1 MRIPRPSHVWIYNVS
16 FHLMGM
22 MNFTTRKAHSK
33 CLCTPISL
41 CFVCEFLCIC
51 TCHPDSQSTVT
62 MLTKAS
68 FLLISCCFTLLIDAQ
83 ATHDRCMTDYS
94 NPFCYWDLSILL
106 GQTAD
111 FQGFAFPFRPRSD
124 FVLQL
129 NGLMFNPTF
138 LGNPKLECG
147 NKKLPNACK
156 ALLFGAQGAKNLCF
170 GRQNSWEILENLNSS
185 L

>member
-1 MRIPRPSHVWIYNVS
+1 V
-16 FHLMGM
+16 
-22 MNFTTRKAHSK
+22 KE
-33 CLCTPISL
+33 
-41 CFVCEFLCIC
+41 CFCA
-51 TCHPDSQSTVT
+51 CHPDSQSTVT

-68 FLLISCCFTLLIDAQ
+68 FLLISWCFTLLIDAQ
-83 ATHDRCMTDYS
+83 ATHDRWKTDYS
-94 NPFCYWDLSILL
+94 NPYCYWDLLILL

-138 LGNPKLECG
+138 LGNQKLECG

-156 ALLFGAQGAKNLCF
+156 ALLFGSALQFRL
-170 GRQNSWEILENLNSS
+170 
-185 L
+185 